1 MNTGSSLKM
10 SSQNFSLRAVAGGQ
24 TIGANGQLK
33 TSQLCQYLVV
43 VMITSSKRI
52 QHDEDMEVY
61 FLDVCILI
69 LLITCEQLAVG
80 KASLS

>member
-61 FLDVCILI
+61 FLDVCIPI

-80 KASLS
+80 